1 MVRIAP
7 ALACSFAFLLSFGAA
22 AATDPDRDFSGNW
35 TLDASASSNAPAVS
49 FQEDRSLAVAQDDKV
64 IQCSAP
70 GTGGVP
76 VKWTYKLDRS
86 ETQYTVEGESRN
98 SVVKWEGD
106 ALLVNTLVTGPQ
118 SYAVMDRWKLSR
130 DHATLTITRQVARG
144 TKQIEGVLVYGREGQ
159 PAPKPLITEAP
170 APSPSVNATAALR
183 RPSAP
188 AAPAEIVVPAGTR
201 IPLALRTPVSTKHS
215 HEGDRVYLETQFPV
229 TIDGHIVIP
238 AGSYV
243 NGTVTTSKAAGIVKG
258 KGELFLR
265 FDSLTLPNG
274 VTRDFRS
281 RLDQADS
288 AEGKVDRKEGK
299 ITGERDKA
307 GAAKTTAE
315 GAGIG
320 TGVGGIAGAAAG
332 RPLAGA
338 GIGAAAGAA
347 AGLASVLIK
356 HRPDASLPAGT
367 TVEMI
372 LDRDLRYLP
381 TDLKF

>member
-7 ALACSFAFLLSFGAA
+7 ALACSFALLLSFGAT

-35 TLDASASSNAPAVS
+35 TLDAPASSNASAVS
-49 FQEDRSLAVAQDDKV
+49 FQEDRSLTVAQDENT

-76 VKWTYKLDRS
+76 VKWNYKLDRS
-86 ETQYTVEGESRN
+86 ETQYTVEAESRN

-106 ALLVNTLVTGPQ
+106 ALLVNTLVTGPRN
-118 SYAVMDRWKLSR
+118 YALMDRWKLSR

-144 TKQIEGVLVYGREGQ
+144 TNQIEGVLVYRRDGQ
-159 PAPKPLITEAP
+159 PASKPVVTEAP
-170 APSPSVNATAALR
+170 APSPSVSAALR
-183 RPSAP
+183 RPAAP
-188 AAPAEIVVPAGTR
+188 AAAAEVVVPAGTR

-281 RLDQADS
+281 RLDQADTPD
-288 AEGKVDRKEGK
+288 GKVDRKEGK

-332 RPLAGA
+332 RPLAGV

-356 HRPDASLPAGT
+356 HRPDATLPAGT

-381 TDLKF
+381 ADLKF

>member
-1 MVRIAP
+1 MSRIAP
-7 ALACSFAFLLSFGAA
+7 AAACSLTLCLCFVA
-22 AATDPDRDFSGNW
+22 AATDLDRDFNGKW
-35 TLDASASSNAPAVS
+35 TLDTASSSNAQPVS
-49 FQEDRSLAVAQDDKV
+49 FQEDRSLTVAQDDNA
-64 IQCSAP
+64 IQCLAS
-70 GTGGVP
+70 GTGGAP

-86 ETQYTVEGESRN
+86 ETRYTIGAESRN
-98 SVVKWEGD
+98 SVTKWEGD
-106 ALLVNTLVTGPQ
+106 ALLINTLVTGPQ
-118 SYAVMDRWKLSR
+118 NYTVMDRWKLSR
-130 DHATLTITRQVARG
+130 DHGILTITRQVERG
-144 TKQIEGVLVYGREGQ
+144 TNRTEGVLVYRRDGQ
-159 PAPKPLITEAP
+159 QPSTPVITEAP
-170 APSPSVNATAALR
+170 APAAPVNTTAALR
-183 RPSAP
+183 RPAEP
-188 AAPAEIVVPAGTR
+188 PAPAEIVVPSGTR
-201 IPLALRTPVSTKHS
+201 IPLALRTPVNTKHS

-229 TIDGHIVIP
+229 TIDGRIVIP

-243 NGTVTTSKAAGIVKG
+243 NGTVTTSKAAGVVKG

-288 AEGKVDRKEGK
+288 ADGKVDRKEGK

-307 GAAKTTAE
+307 GEAKTTAE

-320 TGVGGIAGAAAG
+320 AGVGGIAGAAAG
-332 RPLAGA
+332 RPLAGM

-347 AGLASVLIK
+347 AGLASVLVK

>member
-7 ALACSFAFLLSFGAA
+7 ALACSFALLLSFGAT

-35 TLDASASSNAPAVS
+35 TLDAPASSNAPAVS
-49 FQEDRSLAVAQDDKV
+49 FQEDRSLTVAQDGNA

-86 ETQYTVEGESRN
+86 ETKYTVEAESRS

-118 SYAVMDRWKLSR
+118 NYAVMDRWKLSR

-144 TKQIEGVLVYGREGQ
+144 TNQIEGVLIYRREGQ
-159 PAPKPLITEAP
+159 PVSKPAITEAP
-170 APSPSVNATAALR
+170 APAPSVNTAAALS

-288 AEGKVDRKEGK
+288 ADGKVDRKEGK

-381 TDLKF
+381 ADLKF